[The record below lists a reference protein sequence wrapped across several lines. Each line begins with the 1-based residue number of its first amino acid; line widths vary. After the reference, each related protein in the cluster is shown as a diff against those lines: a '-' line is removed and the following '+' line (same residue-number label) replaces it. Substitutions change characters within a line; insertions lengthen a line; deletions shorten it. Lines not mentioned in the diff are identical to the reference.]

1 MIQVIIPYPPSV
13 NTYWRAV
20 KGRVIL
26 SKKGREY
33 RYVVNEAIA
42 AAFEGDEV
50 DDPRPLLGR
59 LKVKI
64 VATMPDKRRRDID
77 NINKAALD
85 ALGYAGVYGDD
96 NQIDDLHVVR
106 GDVFSPGC
114 LDITI
119 EEMSDDIMT
128 QEKTDGKCDH

>member
-1 MIQVIIPYPPSV
+1 MEIVIPYPPSV

-20 KGRVIL
+20 KGRVIM

-33 RYVVNEAIA
+33 RDAVYCAVTS
-42 AAFEGDEV
+42 AFESDDV

-64 VATMPDKRRRDID
+64 IATMPDKRRRDID

-85 ALGYAGVYGDD
+85 ALGYAGIYGDD
-96 NQIDDLHVVR
+96 EQIDDLHVIR
-106 GDVFSPGC
+106 GEVMKPGC
-114 LDITI
+114 LEVHI
-119 EEMSDDIMT
+119 EEIEPK
-128 QEKTDGKCDH
+128 EK

>member
-33 RYVVNEAIA
+33 RYAVNEAIT

-64 VATMPDKRRRDID
+64 VATMPE
-77 NINKAALD
+77 L
-85 ALGYAGVYGDD
+85 
-96 NQIDDLHVVR
+96 
-106 GDVFSPGC
+106 
-114 LDITI
+114 
-119 EEMSDDIMT
+119 
-128 QEKTDGKCDH
+128 